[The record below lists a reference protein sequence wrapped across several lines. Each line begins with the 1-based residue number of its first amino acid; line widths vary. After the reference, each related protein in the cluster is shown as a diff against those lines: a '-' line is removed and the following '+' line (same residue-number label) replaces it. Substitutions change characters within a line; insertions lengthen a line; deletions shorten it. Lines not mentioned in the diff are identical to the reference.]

1 MSSDS
6 IITLYDVPSN
16 CNVKAWSPNMWKA
29 RYVLN
34 FKGVPYK
41 TTWLEYPE
49 IEPTMR
55 DIGAAPTGVKPD
67 GSPFYTLPVI
77 VDPSRRTPSGGP
89 TIVSE
94 SFLIAEYLDEAYPT
108 PGPLFPAGTKAL
120 QKLFY
125 DHFFPTALMPV
136 LPILLPEML
145 GHVNERSRPYWRR
158 TRELR
163 LGAVLEE
170 ICPKDSEKW
179 DKAWEDVQKGMKE
192 IALLL
197 DKNGFDS
204 NGLVMGQ
211 HLTFADLTIAAF
223 LETIFIV
230 NPEEWHAKVKV
241 WDGGRWERL
250 RERCAAWRSIQ

>member
-1 MSSDS
+1 MCSDS
-6 IITLYDVPSN
+6 LVILYDVPSKFEA
-16 CNVKAWSPNMWKA
+16 KAWSPNMWKA

-55 DIGAAPTGVKPD
+55 DLGAPPTGTKPD

-77 VDPSRRTPSGGP
+77 VDPSRRTSSGGP

-94 SFLIAEYLDEAYPT
+94 SFLIAEYLDEAYPI

-125 DHFFPTALMPV
+125 DRFFPTAIMPT
-136 LPILLPEML
+136 LPIRLPEML
-145 GHVNERSRPYWRR
+145 DYVNEGSLPYWRMKMK
-158 TRELR
+158 
-163 LGAVLEE
+163 LGGVHEE
-170 ICPKDSEKW
+170 VCPKGSEKW
-179 DKAWEDVQKGMKE
+179 DKAWECAQRGMNE

-197 DKNGFDS
+197 DKNGPKA
-204 NGLVMGQ
+204 NGLAVGQ
-211 HLTFADLTIAAF
+211 HLTFTDFTIAAY

-230 NPEEWHAKVKV
+230 HNEEWHAKVKT

-250 RERCAAWRSIQ
+250 RERCATWRNIH